1 MLFDVLSNF
10 PLAEKNV
17 LSILTGLHNETYKLL
32 SANKNMGKSN
42 VVRAY
47 VEDPLFAH
55 MEVKM
60 EKSSSRLDKLLVLLG
75 FYLQSCR
82 WMPE

>member
-10 PLAEKNV
+10 PLAEKNL
-17 LSILTGLHNETYKLL
+17 LSILTELHNETYKLL

-60 EKSSSRLDKLLVLLG
+60 EKSSSRLDKL
-75 FYLQSCR
+75 
-82 WMPE
+82 